1 MVEVL
6 SVFLQQLVIG
16 NWKVFV
22 YSLIQAI
29 LFIVIG
35 VAVGK
40 LVAYG
45 LHKLA
50 SKGNLA
56 ATIKPSFIDL
66 FIAVIKWSLYILFL
80 EFAMEQLN
88 IPQLTNIFSSILLSI
103 PALVGALFL
112 IGIGFVLASYL
123 KDVIEESRVLNW
135 EILSNLV
142 FFFIV
147 YVFTVFAL
155 KTALIY
161 TDSMIVNLII
171 VILTAVVSATLAI
184 WFLFR
189 RPRKKQR

>member
-29 LFIVIG
+29 FFIVVGI
-35 VAVGK
+35 VVGK

-50 SKGNLA
+50 NKGNIA

-66 FIAVIKWSLYILFL
+66 FIAVIKWSIYILFI
-80 EFAMEQLN
+80 EFGMEQLN
-88 IPQLTNIFSSILLSI
+88 IPQLTNIFSSVLLSI

-112 IGIGFVLASYL
+112 IGIGFVLGSYL
-123 KDVIEESRVLNW
+123 KDIIEESKVINW

-142 FFFIV
+142 FFFVV
-147 YVFTVFAL
+147 YVFSVFAL

-161 TDSMIVNLII
+161 TDTMTVNIILI
-171 VILTAVVSATLAI
+171 ILTAVVSATVAL

-189 RPRKKQR
+189 RPKRR